1 MHSFLIISGAWL
13 SNGKFQVIG
22 HVQSLGKRS
31 RYRWMCVASS
41 VKNFS
46 SGFLESNTGK
56 DLLHMIASKIPQ
68 KPGSRILL
76 QHESQKLLLNKSLQ
90 EQGFHG
96 EVTLHYVYTQLD
108 LLGAWKYLLGFR
120 DKSVDEEESVLEG
133 ITQRL
138 ENVTSEPRESRFA
151 RQLAKLDISLW
162 V

>member
-1 MHSFLIISGAWL
+1 
-13 SNGKFQVIG
+13 
-22 HVQSLGKRS
+22 
-31 RYRWMCVASS
+31 
-41 VKNFS
+41 
-46 SGFLESNTGK
+46 
-56 DLLHMIASKIPQ
+56 MIASKIPQ

-151 RQLAKLDISLW
+151 RQLAKLDISL
-162 V
+162 